1 MDRNNPYVDEG
12 TLVYR
17 RSPCGSVDRNVETMV
32 RAVESGVAPLA
43 GAWIEMLPMDFTPS
57 IWSVAPLAGAWI
69 EMVLNKMNDVTVRVA
84 PLAGAWIEIPCRL
97 PMMTPVPV
105 APLAGA
111 WIEISLAL
119 RSSR

>member
-32 RAVESGVAPLA
+32 RAVESG
-43 GAWIEMLPMDFTPS
+43 
-57 IWSVAPLAGAWI
+57 VAPLAGAWI